1 MVKFANGSIPVK
13 LEDGLFASFDYH
25 PLVKDF
31 SCEKRALINY
41 GWVFIMGIRVVLV
54 SICLLFF
61 SVFPLSGAAQCSG
74 GGIKPAWVDSPESV
88 TDEYFFAAGVS
99 DDTKAALADRISS
112 AKQNALKNISEMIEV
127 SVKNSLILEQSSQQK
142 SGKIITDSNLLSIT
156 KTSTNASLKNVEV
169 IDTWEDSRTCAIWL
183 RAKVSK
189 RQVEQ
194 GKREGLAKIL
204 FGVMNEQMAVAQN
217 DTAPLDTKL
226 SAVDAALDVLPRIA
240 LEFIPEAR
248 SNVYYADLLERI
260 RKNLRAVRNDLDE
273 AKKAMSDADS
283 LINKAAEQTDE
294 NIKSKLL
301 GSAAGSYRALL
312 AKHSNGLPPLFGPGD
327 ILFKL
332 AEVEET
338 RGNSCGAK
346 NYYQQ
351 SSDSNQVNDRKPI
364 AKKRGDA
371 LACSAEDMERTLWR
385 QYFEGRPTVIVC
397 YYHSNIDQGIWHKAC
412 DGINNILKPLGADTT
427 VRAQNISADQLHKL
441 QAGDIPGNLAEKD
454 KLLLVV
460 FASGKMNSRI
470 DKESPGKS
478 REYQF
483 DGGMATFLVEDG
495 KTTFSDRFQG
505 RTGWNPISSQMVSD
519 VLAINVVKR
528 WREKFSK
535 FLRHELDQ

>member
-1 MVKFANGSIPVK
+1 M
-13 LEDGLFASFDYH
+13 D
-25 PLVKDF
+25 
-31 SCEKRALINY
+31 
-41 GWVFIMGIRVVLV
+41 IRVVLV
-54 SICLLFF
+54 GISFLGFLV
-61 SVFPLSGAAQCSG
+61 SPLSSAAQCSG
-74 GGIKPAWVDSPESV
+74 GGIKPAWVDSPELV

-127 SVKNSLILEQSSQQK
+127 SVKNSLILEQSSQEK

-169 IDTWEDSRTCAIWL
+169 IDTWEDPKTCAIWL

-194 GKREGLAKIL
+194 GKREGMAKIL
-204 FGVMNEQMAVAQN
+204 FGVMNDQLAVAQN
-217 DTAPLDTKL
+217 DTASLDNRL

-240 LEFIPEAR
+240 LEFIPEA
-248 SNVYYADLLERI
+248 SSAVYYTQLLERI
-260 RKNLRAVRNDLDE
+260 QKNLRMARNDLDDARKVLSE
-273 AKKAMSDADS
+273 ADS
-283 LINKAAEQTDE
+283 LIGKAAEQTDE
-294 NIKSKLL
+294 NAKSKLL
-301 GSAAGSYRALL
+301 ASAASSYRALL

-332 AEVEET
+332 GEVEET

-351 SSDSNQVNDRKPI
+351 SADSKQLNDRQAL

-397 YYHSNIDQGIWHKAC
+397 YYHTNVDQGIWHKAC
-412 DGINNILKPLGADTT
+412 DGINNILKPLGADMT
-427 VRAQNISADQLHKL
+427 VRAQSLSAEQMHKL
-441 QAGDIPGNLAEKD
+441 QGGDIPGNLAAKD
-454 KLLLVV
+454 KLLLGV

-483 DGGMATFLVEDG
+483 EGGMATFLVEDG

-505 RTGWNPISSQMVSD
+505 TTGWNPISSQMVLD

>member
-1 MVKFANGSIPVK
+1 MGMRVILVGISM
-13 LEDGLFASFDYH
+13 LGL
-25 PLVKDF
+25 
-31 SCEKRALINY
+31 
-41 GWVFIMGIRVVLV
+41 VL
-54 SICLLFF
+54 
-61 SVFPLSGAAQCSG
+61 FPLTGLAQCTG
-74 GGIKPAWVDSPESV
+74 GGIKPAWVDSPDSV

-142 SGKIITDSNLLSIT
+142 SGKVITDTNLLSIT

-169 IDTWEDSRTCAIWL
+169 IDTWEDPKTCAIWL

-194 GKREGLAKIL
+194 GKREGLAKVL
-204 FGVMNEQMAVAQN
+204 FVVLNDQLAIAQS
-217 DTAPLDTKL
+217 TASQLDARL
-226 SAVDAALDVLPRIA
+226 SAVEAALDVLPRIA
-240 LEFIPEAR
+240 LEFIPEA
-248 SNVYYADLLERI
+248 SSAVYYNQLLKRLKQDLGLS
-260 RKNLRAVRNDLDE
+260 RNELDQ
-273 AKKAMSDADS
+273 AKKMLIDADS
-283 LINKAAEQTDE
+283 LINEAASQTDE
-294 NIKSKLL
+294 GAKSKLL
-301 GSAAGSYRALL
+301 GSAASSYKALL
-312 AKHSNGLPPLFGPGD
+312 AKHSNGLSPLFAPGD

-332 AEVEET
+332 GEVEET

-351 SSDSNQVNDRKPI
+351 SADAKQLNDRQAI

-371 LACSAEDMERTLWR
+371 FACSAEDMERTLWR

-397 YYHSNIDQGIWHKAC
+397 YHQSNVEQGVWHKAC
-412 DGINNILKPLGADTT
+412 DGMSNTLKPLGADTT
-427 VRAQNISADQLHKL
+427 VRTQNISTEQLHKL
-441 QAGDIPGNLAEKD
+441 QKGEIPDNLVEKD
-454 KLLLVV
+454 KLLLGI
-460 FASGKMNSRI
+460 FASGKINSRI
-470 DKESPGKS
+470 DKESPGKN

-483 DGGMATFLVEDG
+483 EGGMATFLLENG

-505 RTGWNPISSQMVSD
+505 TTGWNPISSQMVMD
-519 VLAINVVKR
+519 VLAINIVKR